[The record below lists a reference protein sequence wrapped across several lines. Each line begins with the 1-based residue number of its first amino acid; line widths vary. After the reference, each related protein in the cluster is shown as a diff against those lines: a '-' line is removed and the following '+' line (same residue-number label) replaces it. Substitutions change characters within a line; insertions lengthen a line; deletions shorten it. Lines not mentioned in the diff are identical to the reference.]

1 MKYFYEDAPQYHI
14 ACAGSLLGIA
24 LHEGTSFPVGKVDF
38 LSLYLLSFR
47 EFLMAME
54 GERFA
59 ELLDQRDFQIVTAFK
74 EAYTIM
80 IQPSSPSE
88 NIEEGIIPEPTDAFR
103 DSTYGLIVSA
113 FNRPGSRFATFLRY
127 FRYLE

>member
-1 MKYFYEDAPQYHI
+1 
-14 ACAGSLLGIA
+14 
-24 LHEGTSFPVGKVDF
+24 
-38 LSLYLLSFR
+38 
-47 EFLMAME
+47 ME